1 MPLKTLLTIIS
12 LLIIFP
18 TASSQERASLRLKKV
33 VIDAGHG
40 GRDPGAISPDGK
52 VREKNITLS
61 VALKLGELIN
71 KRHPDV
77 EVIYTRKTDIFIPL
91 DERTKIANRNK
102 ADLFISIH
110 VNAAQSRAASGSE
123 TFVMGVNKT
132 SSNLEVTMLENSVIM
147 LEGDDYSTRY
157 EGFNPND
164 PESYIVFSLLQNA
177 HIEQSLLMASLVQ
190 KQFAKGPIKIDRG
203 IKQGPLL
210 VLWKTGMPGVLVEL
224 GFISNQNDLRIL
236 NDKKSHDKFA
246 EGIFNAFEEYKNQY
260 EKGYQ
265 NTSAVNDSSLSRTI
279 EASLRDTSVSVKPS
293 PQPSLQEHFRIQI
306 LAVSKILPSGAPDL
320 KGRRDAKYIK
330 AGNLYKYTIGEYK
343 TVEEAKLAQDEIRR
357 VFPQAFII
365 KVRNNTIVPLNN

>member
-71 KRHPDV
+71 KRYPDV

>member
-1 MPLKTLLTIIS
+1 MPLRTLLTIIS

-18 TASSQERASLRLKKV
+18 AAGSQERASLRLKKV

-279 EASLRDTSVSVKPS
+279 EASLRDTSVPVKPS
-293 PQPSLQEHFRIQI
+293 PPPSLQEHFRIQI

>member
-71 KRHPDV
+71 KRYPDV

-279 EASLRDTSVSVKPS
+279 EASLRDTSVPVKPS

>member
-18 TASSQERASLRLKKV
+18 AASSQERASLRLKKV

-279 EASLRDTSVSVKPS
+279 EASLRDTSVPVKPS
-293 PQPSLQEHFRIQI
+293 PPPSLQEHFRIQI
-306 LAVSKILPSGAPDL
+306 LAVSKILPSDAPDL

>member
-279 EASLRDTSVSVKPS
+279 EASLRDTSVPVKPS
-293 PQPSLQEHFRIQI
+293 PPPSLQEHFRIQI
-306 LAVSKILPSGAPDL
+306 LAVSKILPSDAPDL

>member
-71 KRHPDV
+71 KRYPDV

-279 EASLRDTSVSVKPS
+279 EASLRDTSVPVKPS
-293 PQPSLQEHFRIQI
+293 PPPSLQEHFRIQI

>member
-18 TASSQERASLRLKKV
+18 AAGSLERASLRLKKV

-71 KRHPDV
+71 KRYPDV

-279 EASLRDTSVSVKPS
+279 EASLRDTSVPVKPS
-293 PQPSLQEHFRIQI
+293 PPPSLQEHFRIQI

>member
-71 KRHPDV
+71 KRYPDV
-77 EVIYTRKTDIFIPL
+77 EVIYTRKTNIFIPL

>member
-1 MPLKTLLTIIS
+1 
-12 LLIIFP
+12 
-18 TASSQERASLRLKKV
+18 
-33 VIDAGHG
+33 
-40 GRDPGAISPDGK
+40 
-52 VREKNITLS
+52 
-61 VALKLGELIN
+61 
-71 KRHPDV
+71 
-77 EVIYTRKTDIFIPL
+77 
-91 DERTKIANRNK
+91 
-102 ADLFISIH
+102 

>member
-1 MPLKTLLTIIS
+1 MPLRTLLTIIS

-18 TASSQERASLRLKKV
+18 AAGSQERASLRLKKV

-40 GRDPGAISPDGK
+40 GRDPGAVSPDGK

-71 KRHPDV
+71 KRYPDV

>member
-71 KRHPDV
+71 KRYPDV

-306 LAVSKILPSGAPDL
+306 LAVSKILPSDAPDL